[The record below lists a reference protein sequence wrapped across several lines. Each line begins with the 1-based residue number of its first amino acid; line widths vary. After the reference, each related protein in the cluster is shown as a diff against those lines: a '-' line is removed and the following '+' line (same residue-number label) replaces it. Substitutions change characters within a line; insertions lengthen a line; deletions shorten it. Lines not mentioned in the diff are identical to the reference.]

1 MQASDFHAEEEMNMR
16 SLLFVPG
23 DAPDKMKKA
32 LNSGADALILDLE
45 DSVALN
51 NKQRAREET
60 TNFLQEKHDVPLIVR
75 INSLTSGFADD
86 DLEAVMPLVPAMIM
100 LPKAEGGKDVQHLG
114 AKLAVHE
121 AKAARKNET
130 PIIAL
135 VTETPAALFVLGSY
149 QACSKRLC
157 AMTWGAE
164 DLAAATDSQANRD
177 ESGDY
182 TAPYKMVRHLALF
195 AAAAAHVQAIDGVY
209 ADFKDLDGA
218 RREADAAFR
227 DGFTGKLA
235 IHPSQVKIFNEA
247 FTPDQKTLDEAQK
260 IVEAFSKSDADEK
273 GVVNFNGVMLD
284 RPHLA
289 RAERLLKGVKR

>member
-1 MQASDFHAEEEMNMR
+1 MR

-32 LNSGADALILDLE
+32 LNTKADALILDLE
-45 DSVALN
+45 DSVAFD
-51 NKQRAREET
+51 NKQRARDET
-60 TNFLQEKHDVPLIVR
+60 ANFLQTRPEVPLIVR
-75 INSLTSGFADD
+75 INALSAPDNLADM
-86 DLEAVMPLVPAMIM
+86 DLEAVMPLKPAMIM

-121 AKAARKNET
+121 AQAGRKHKT

-149 QACSKRLC
+149 QNCSERLS

-164 DLAAATDSQANRD
+164 DLSVATGSQTNRN
-177 ESGDY
+177 ENGNY
-182 TAPYKMVRHLALF
+182 TEPYKMVRHLTLF
-195 AAAAAHVQAIDGVY
+195 AAAAAEVQAIDGVY
-209 ADFKDLDGA
+209 ANFSDLDGA
-218 RREADAAFR
+218 RGEAQEAYR

-235 IHPSQVKIFNEA
+235 IHPSQVEIFNNV
-247 FTPDQKTLDEAQK
+247 FTPDQKTLDEAKK
-260 IVEAFSKSDADEK
+260 IVEAFSKAGAA
-273 GVVNFNGVMLD
+273 GVVNFNGAMLD

-289 RAERLLKGVKR
+289 RAQRLIASAKPR